1 MYGSQHKYFSFWK
14 PSTSKSNGRRRRPGI
29 SWISQSLHSS
39 LCISAF
45 DKLCVRYKIFKVETV
60 GDSYVA
66 VSGIPTAVDE
76 HAVNMARFAREMMN
90 QMSTIVNQLEVSLGP
105 ETADLTLRIG
115 MNSGPVTAGV
125 LRGEKSRFQLFGETV
140 NTASRMEGTGMG
152 GRIQV
157 SGTTAELLKKF
168 SKGDWL
174 TPRDNLVEV
183 KGRGE
188 VQTYWLSRSG
198 GMVVHKF
205 PTSDE
210 CQQMAVSSARN
221 PGRSTVKD
229 IDRPL
234 DLSGKSNRSRESD
247 GMSATGSSDSAAGVK
262 TERMVDW
269 CADLLLGLLKK
280 IVAMRESEDS
290 YNELREFQEIVREL
304 DNSARHSFDDPNH
317 MKRHSTSDIDAISNV
332 TGKGAFMFAH
342 RSSLKT
348 PQNAKTTPIGRGE
361 PFFSPIP
368 NKTVLDEVAEIISL
382 PRKTAR
388 YQQDPNK
395 IELSSAVV
403 RQLYR
408 FVRQV
413 AAMYRDNPFHK

>member
-1 MYGSQHKYFSFWK
+1 M
-14 PSTSKSNGRRRRPGI
+14 
-29 SWISQSLHSS
+29 
-39 LCISAF
+39 
-45 DKLCVRYKIFKVETV
+45 ETV

-66 VSGIPTAVDE
+66 VSGIPTAVEE
-76 HAVNMARFAREMMN
+76 HPVNMARFAREMMH
-90 QMSTIVNQLEVSLGP
+90 QMSIIVNQLEVSLGP
-105 ETADLTLRIG
+105 ETAELTLRIG

-140 NTASRMEGTGMG
+140 NTASRMEGTGIG

-157 SGTTAELLKKF
+157 SGITAELLKKLG
-168 SKGDWL
+168 KEDWL
-174 TPRDNLVEV
+174 TPRDDLVEV

-188 VQTYWLSRSG
+188 VKTYWLSRSG
-198 GMVVHKF
+198 GMLVHRVA
-205 PTSDE
+205 TCDE
-210 CQQMAVSSARN
+210 HQQLAVSAVRT
-221 PGRSTVKD
+221 PGRLSVKES
-229 IDRPL
+229 DRPL
-234 DLSGKSNRSRESD
+234 DSSGKSNRSRESD
-247 GMSATGSSDSAAGVK
+247 GMSATESSDSAAGVK

-304 DNSARHSFDDPNH
+304 DSSARHSFDDPNH
-317 MKRHSTSDIDAISNV
+317 MKRSSCSDGDAKSNGS
-332 TGKGAFMFAH
+332 GKGAFMFTH
-342 RSSLKT
+342 RTSIKT
-348 PQNAKTTPIGRGE
+348 PQHTKMAPISRGE
-361 PFFSPIP
+361 PFFSPSP

-395 IELSSAVV
+395 IELSSNVV

-408 FVRQV
+408 FVREV